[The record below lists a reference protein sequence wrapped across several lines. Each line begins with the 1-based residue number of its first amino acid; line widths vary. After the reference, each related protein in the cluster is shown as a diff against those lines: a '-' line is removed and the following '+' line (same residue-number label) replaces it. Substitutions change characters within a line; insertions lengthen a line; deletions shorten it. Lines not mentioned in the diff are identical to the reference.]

1 MGILLLIHMTRH
13 NSMLSYIR
21 AKFCG
26 PRFEA
31 EIDETV
37 ELMLEWVRD
46 LQTTDPI
53 ALWCWKILQ
62 GVYRLER

>member
-1 MGILLLIHMTRH
+1 
-13 NSMLSYIR
+13 MLSYIR
-21 AKFCG
+21 AQLCG
-26 PRFEA
+26 LRFEA

-37 ELMLEWVRD
+37 ELMLEWIKD

>member
-1 MGILLLIHMTRH
+1 MTQH
-13 NSMLSYIR
+13 NQMLRTIR
-21 AKFCG
+21 TQLCG

-31 EIDETV
+31 EIDQTV
-37 ELMLEWVRD
+37 EAMIEWVRD
-46 LQTTDPI
+46 LQTTDSI